1 MSTEPRP
8 EAPLA
13 GHDTASGPSAGADV
27 PRGPLAGVLRF
38 SIRQRWLVVLATLA
52 LAAVGAYDL
61 SRVPID
67 AVPDITNV
75 QVQINTV
82 VEALSPVE
90 VEKQVT
96 VPIESAMA
104 GIPDV
109 EQVRSLSRYGLSQ
122 VTVVFRDGTNLY
134 FARQLVSERLQQ
146 AREALGP
153 GLGDPVMG
161 PIATGLGEVFMW
173 TVEAK
178 PGARRPD
185 GGAWTLTDLR
195 EVQDWIVKPQLRGVP
210 GITEINSIGGYRRQ
224 YHVTPDPRRLQ
235 AYGLTFHD
243 VLLALEANNQSAG
256 GGTLAH
262 RGEQYVVRTSGR
274 IHDPAEIGEI
284 VVATRDGVPL
294 HVHDLAGVGDG
305 QEVRSGAATENGEE
319 VVLGTAFMLV
329 GENSRTVAERVAKR
343 LSEVQR
349 SLPEGVI
356 ARPVYS
362 RTKLVDATLETV
374 RANLLEGAALV
385 VAVLFAL
392 LGNFP
397 AAIIVALVIPLSM
410 LFAATGMVH
419 GKISA
424 NLLSLGAIDFGIIVD
439 GAVVMVENMMR
450 RFAGR
455 QHELGRPLDVHERLH
470 TAFAGAYEVA
480 RPTLFGVAIIMAVYL
495 PILTLSGIEG
505 RMFRPMAL
513 VVLLALAGSLLFAF
527 TVVPALVALLLR
539 GRVAESEGP
548 LAGPLLRAY
557 RPALDWALARRR
569 IVVLAVL
576 AFVAGTAFVATRLGT
591 EFVPTLDE
599 RDMTIQ
605 ALRIPSTSL
614 AQSVAMDHDLE
625 RTLRGFPEVA
635 NVFSRLGTDEVASD
649 PMPPNISDM
658 FVILKDRRDWPDPRK
673 PRAKLVEQ
681 MESALAEHPGQ
692 AYEFTQ
698 PIEMRFNELVAGV
711 RGDVAIKVF
720 GDDLD
725 GMRES
730 AERIAAV
737 LRSIRGAADVRVE
750 QVSGL
755 PTLDVDIDRATAA
768 RYGLNVADI
777 QGVVRTALAGTEAGE
792 VLVGDRRF
800 PIVVRLPEHVR
811 QDPRALADLPVPV
824 EARPRRLLP
833 TALPAAHEDARTEFV
848 PLGAVAA
855 VRLTEGP
862 NQVSR
867 EDGKRRVVVQC
878 NVRGRDLGSFVAEAQ
893 ERVAREVRLAP
904 GDWLGWGGEFE
915 NILSARA
922 RLAVAVPL
930 SLLLIF
936 LLLFAALG
944 SPKDALLVFS
954 GVPLAVSG
962 GVLALAAR
970 GLPFSIT
977 ASVGFIALSGV
988 AVLNG
993 LVMLSFVRKLREQGL
1008 TVGEALRGGCTARLR
1023 PVLMTALVASL
1034 GFVPMALAT
1043 GTGAE
1048 VQRPLAT
1055 VVIGGILSSTLLTLL
1070 VLPVLY
1076 RLVHRDVEPPAEP

>member
-1 MSTEPRP
+1 MDTEPRF
-8 EAPLA
+8 
-13 GHDTASGPSAGADV
+13 SAAA

-38 SIRQRWLVVLATLA
+38 SIRQRWLVVLATLGI
-52 LAAVGAYDL
+52 AAIGWYDL
-61 SRVPID
+61 RRVPID

-75 QVQINTV
+75 QVQVNTV
-82 VEALSPVE
+82 IEALSPVE

-96 VPIESAMA
+96 VPIETAMA
-104 GIPDV
+104 GIPGV

-122 VTVVFRDGTNLY
+122 VTVVFHDGTNIY

-146 AREALGP
+146 AREGLGP
-153 GLGDPVMG
+153 GLGEPVMG
-161 PIATGLGEVFMW
+161 PIATGLGEVYMW

-178 PGARRPD
+178 AGALRPD
-185 GGAWTLTDLR
+185 GLPYTLMDLR
-195 EVQDWIVKPQLRGVP
+195 EVQDWIIKPQLRGVP

-243 VLLALEANNQSAG
+243 VLLALEANNQAAG
-256 GGTLAH
+256 GGTLEH

-274 IHDPAEIGEI
+274 IRDEREIGEV
-284 VVATRDGVPL
+284 VVATRNGVPI
-294 HVHDLAGVGDG
+294 HVHDVARVGPG

-329 GENSRTVAERVAKR
+329 GENSRTVAQRVENR
-343 LSEVQR
+343 LKEVQR

-356 ARPVYS
+356 AKPVYS

-374 RANLLEGAALV
+374 RTNLLEGAALV
-385 VAVLFAL
+385 VAVLFAM
-392 LGNFP
+392 LGNFR
-397 AAIIVALVIPLSM
+397 AALVVALVIPLSM

-419 GKISA
+419 NRISA

-450 RFAGR
+450 RFAER
-455 QHELGRPLDVHERLH
+455 QGELGRPLDGKERLH
-470 TAFAGAYEVA
+470 EAFTASHEVA
-480 RPTLFGVAIIMAVYL
+480 RPTLFGIAIIMAVYL

-505 RMFRPMAL
+505 RMFTPMAL

-527 TVVPALVALLLR
+527 TVVPALFAVVVR
-539 GRVAESEGP
+539 GRVSESEGVVSRT
-548 LAGPLLRAY
+548 LLKWY
-557 RPALDWALARRR
+557 RPALDWALRRR
-569 IVVLAVL
+569 RVVVLSAFAFLAV
-576 AFVAGTAFVATRLGT
+576 TAFVATRLGT

-599 RDMTIQ
+599 RDLLVQAIRAPSTGLTQSLEMDHGLGS
-605 ALRIPSTSL
+605 ALRK
-614 AQSVAMDHDLE
+614 
-625 RTLRGFPEVA
+625 FPEVA
-635 NVFSRLGTDEVASD
+635 NVFSRIGTDEVASD
-649 PMPPNISDM
+649 PMPPNISDI
-658 FVILKDRRDWPDPRK
+658 FVILKDRREWPNPRK
-673 PRAKLVEQ
+673 SRTELVE
-681 MESALAEHPGQ
+681 ELEVALAQHPGQ

-698 PIEMRFNELVAGV
+698 PIEMRFNELIAGV
-711 RGDVAIKVF
+711 RGDVAVKVF
-720 GDDLD
+720 GDELD
-725 GMRES
+725 DMRES
-730 AERIAAV
+730 AERIATV
-737 LRSIRGAADVRVE
+737 LRQISGAADVRVE
-750 QVSGL
+750 QVTGL
-755 PTLDVDIDRATAA
+755 PMLDVEIDRATAA

-792 VLVGDRRF
+792 LLSGDRRH
-800 PIVVRLPEHVR
+800 PIVVRLPENVR
-811 QDPRALADLPVPV
+811 QDPDALADLPVPV
-824 EARPRRLLP
+824 QAKPRQLLP
-833 TALPAAHEDARTEFV
+833 TALPAEHEDARTEFV

-855 VRLTEGP
+855 VKLTEGP
-862 NQVSR
+862 NQISR
-867 EDGKRRVVVQC
+867 EGGKRRVVVQC
-878 NVRGRDLGSFVAEAQ
+878 NVRGRDLGGFVAEAQ
-893 ERVAREVRLAP
+893 SRVGRDVKLSP
-904 GDWLGWGGEFE
+904 GTWLGWGGEFE

-930 SLLLIF
+930 ALLLIF
-936 LLLFAALG
+936 MLLFAALG
-944 SPKDALLVFS
+944 SPRDALLVFS
-954 GVPLAVSG
+954 GVPLALSG
-962 GVLALAAR
+962 GVLALAVR
-970 GLPFSIT
+970 GMPFSIT

-993 LVMLSFVRKLREQGL
+993 LVMLSFVRRLRDEGL
-1008 TVGEALRGGCTARLR
+1008 SVGEALRSGCPSRLR

-1076 RLVHRDVEPPAEP
+1076 RLIHRGAEPVLER